1 MDFHISRIISR
12 ASGQKRIQ
20 FIMPML
26 KLRKKRLLLCW
37 ILHNAEIF
45 APTTGPKGEIVV
57 IHGFG

>member
-12 ASGQKRIQ
+12 ASGQKRIL

-26 KLRKKRLLLCW
+26 KLRKKKTFW
-37 ILHNAEIF
+37 ILHNVEIF